1 MNIHVH
7 TKCIYARL
15 TALYENNSK
24 HIHIEICTSNTYNK
38 HTVVKISVVN
48 PTHRMLVNQEG
59 LLDLIHNLE
68 VSFRFIL

>member
-1 MNIHVH
+1 MMNIHVH

-24 HIHIEICTSNTYNK
+24 HIHIEICTSNAYNK

-48 PTHRMLVNQEG
+48 PSHVSEPGG
-59 LLDLIHNLE
+59 LARPH
-68 VSFRFIL
+68 SQS